1 MYYGSNDCASGLILK
16 NFFVIKGA
24 PSVFENHIRGRY
36 SSALLHILHGDYH
49 FFVKDTDTCAT
60 EGDTLY
66 LPKGGHYRYNILSSD
81 ALFILVNFDL
91 AEMTENETKD
101 IVFSDV
107 PAVISSRIEEAYKF
121 FNEIASL
128 YHTDR
133 LTATC
138 LLYRLIADCKG
149 FFTNEEA
156 KINEKRIA
164 PALKHIEEHY
174 TQAIGVDDLALLCK
188 ISTPHFRRLFK
199 DVMGTTPIKYK
210 NRLLMKA
217 ACNLLVNDGL
227 NVSETA
233 YALNFDDIYT
243 FSQLFKKE
251 MGVSPKKY
259 QRDLSKKQ

>member
-1 MYYGSNDCASGLILK
+1 MYYGSTDCASGLILK
-16 NFFVIKGA
+16 NFFVIKGS
-24 PSVFENHIRGRY
+24 PSVFENHIKGRY
-36 SSALLHILHGDYH
+36 SSALLYIIQGDYH
-49 FFVKDTDTCAT
+49 FFSKSGEARAT
-60 EGDTLY
+60 VGDTLY
-66 LPKGGHYRYNILSSD
+66 LPKDSHYRYNILSTETH
-81 ALFILVNFDL
+81 FILVNFDL
-91 AEMTENETKD
+91 AELAENGYRD
-101 IVFSDV
+101 IVFSDA
-107 PAVISSRIEEAYKF
+107 PAVISNKMGDAFKQ

-128 YHTDR
+128 YHIDR
-133 LTATC
+133 LAATG
-138 LLYRLIADCKG
+138 LLYQLIAICKS
-149 FFTNEEA
+149 FFTNEET
-156 KINEKRIA
+156 KINARRIE
-164 PALKHIEEHY
+164 PALRHIRAHY
-174 TQAIGVDDLALLCK
+174 TEKISVDALALLCK
-188 ISTPHFRRLFK
+188 ISPPHFRRIFK